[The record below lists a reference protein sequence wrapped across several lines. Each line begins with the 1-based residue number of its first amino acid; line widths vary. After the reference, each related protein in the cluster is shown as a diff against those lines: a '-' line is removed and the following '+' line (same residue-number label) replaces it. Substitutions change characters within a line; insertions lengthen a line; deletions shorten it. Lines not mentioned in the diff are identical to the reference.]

1 MVWSFLKSIVLVVV
15 PIIIS
20 FYTTI
25 IIYRIIT
32 TTDGS
37 GLESVASHSIAS
49 FYSVRVEI
57 VVPSVRNVFIVVVA

>member
-1 MVWSFLKSIVLVVV
+1 MEFFKPIVLVVV

-20 FYTTI
+20 FCTTI

-37 GLESVASHSIAS
+37 GLECISFHSIAS
-49 FYSVRVEI
+49 FYSLKVEI
-57 VVPSVRNVFIVVVA
+57 VVPSDREVMIVVVA